1 MSQGLWNPPELG
13 FVFGNGASGVVQPT
27 IDLHDVIDFLL
38 GHGVEAVMPGSTLL
52 TPSHQ
57 FVDEIARAV
66 HLYEPLLKP
75 MSESMDSEPFFA
87 GINGLQQLE
96 AAG

>member
-1 MSQGLWNPPELG
+1 MD
-13 FVFGNGASGVVQPT
+13 ASSVGTQST
-27 IDLHDVIDFLL
+27 INQVDVINLLL
-38 GHGVEAVMPGSTLL
+38 GYRIEAVMPRSTLL
-52 TPSHQ
+52 TPPHQ
-57 FVDEIARAV
+57 LVDEVAGAV

-75 MSESMDSEPFFA
+75 MSKSMDREAFFG